1 MDDLS
6 IGSSID
12 GDLNDFLQTQGILS
26 GKTSS
31 YEETKITRGSEL
43 RTDRDL
49 GNEVDIEIH
58 EESLFLDNSVS
69 NEEGTSISGIDTADV
84 LLSSCK
90 KVNALLNRYGH
101 FPVQLTSSDIN
112 NSNQTI
118 SVFLVDSWASTILP
132 ALLEITERQSVQNNV
147 MKDVNISAWKEEIS
161 KDSMQNKIRDLR
173 QKLTD
178 LERKDDSSQ
187 LKIHELSRELEKR
200 SASIKTLEDKC
211 RRDSRNF
218 KEIMKNKT
226 SEFQQTVQDLDKKER
241 HASAQVI
248 ELKKILAK
256 TDASTKSLTD
266 RNRKESK
273 NVAQSM
279 NEIDQLHQ
287 QLSDVERKEKAASQK
302 VSQLSEELEKANANI
317 KEMDEKHRKITK
329 QNLNDNELLQQKL
342 TALERKEK
350 IASQK
355 ASKLEEELNSTA
367 ALAKDLDEKQR
378 KTSKDVSQGLSN
390 SELLQQKLADLERK
404 EKVASRKAI
413 KLTEEL
419 ENMTTNAKD
428 LDDQRKKEIRNLELV
443 VSENERKVRQKEV
456 ELERLREKLRQN
468 VEKDRHTQMKHKQIL
483 NSMKQGNTMR
493 NNIVTENEVIEALVS
508 EHQNLKVRN
517 NELNK
522 QVGDLTDSLK
532 GSQNASSAENST
544 DIHDSSDSISH
555 DSDLGDDDGNLMV
568 EDQFRRIE
576 FLSHRVEVLQV
587 QSSEKE
593 ELLDQQKHQILE
605 MQDEIE
611 NLRLE
616 LDARPSSK
624 QWAQKQREMKELE
637 DKLHDAVMMR
647 NETAEIESW
656 KKHLSTRERIK
667 ADRRNFE
674 LGLWLI
680 DSLPKAVMKEALQTV
695 CRELNVSD
703 ISEIKPSLDKLKAV
717 MTSVP
722 RMERFISDVCSFVFT
737 KANRLRGEDPN
748 SKPMIEEV
756 LQILKSWWAGLQ
768 QGLQL
773 DSFRKSVLA
782 ELARRE
788 NIINTVLAGDG
799 STQRV
804 VGINGDLFSIVY
816 QNGMRNRAP
825 KAGNVL
831 EVIRDMIEF
840 QCDSLKQNN
849 NYTSLQN
856 FIADNPED
864 MSSRILSHIQYMW
877 GVKSIEGIVPKLNEV
892 YIHTKELSTFLKNCR
907 DLLGISTPISDAS
920 LFAEIEKMISER
932 RSGNDE

>member
-1 MDDLS
+1 M
-6 IGSSID
+6 
-12 GDLNDFLQTQGILS
+12 
-26 GKTSS
+26 
-31 YEETKITRGSEL
+31 
-43 RTDRDL
+43 
-49 GNEVDIEIH
+49 
-58 EESLFLDNSVS
+58 
-69 NEEGTSISGIDTADV
+69 
-84 LLSSCK
+84 
-90 KVNALLNRYGH
+90 
-101 FPVQLTSSDIN
+101 
-112 NSNQTI
+112 
-118 SVFLVDSWASTILP
+118 
-132 ALLEITERQSVQNNV
+132 
-147 MKDVNISAWKEEIS
+147 
-161 KDSMQNKIRDLR
+161 
-173 QKLTD
+173 
-178 LERKDDSSQ
+178 
-187 LKIHELSRELEKR
+187 
-200 SASIKTLEDKC
+200 
-211 RRDSRNF
+211 
-218 KEIMKNKT
+218 
-226 SEFQQTVQDLDKKER
+226 
-241 HASAQVI
+241 
-248 ELKKILAK
+248 
-256 TDASTKSLTD
+256 
-266 RNRKESK
+266 
-273 NVAQSM
+273 
-279 NEIDQLHQ
+279 
-287 QLSDVERKEKAASQK
+287 
-302 VSQLSEELEKANANI
+302 
-317 KEMDEKHRKITK
+317 
-329 QNLNDNELLQQKL
+329 

-355 ASKLEEELNSTA
+355 ASKLEEELNSTT

-378 KTSKDVSQGLSN
+378 KTSKDVSQGLST
-390 SELLQQKLADLERK
+390 SEVLQQKLVDLERK

-419 ENMTTNAKD
+419 EDMTTNAKD

-443 VSENERKVRQKEV
+443 VSENERKVRQKDV

-483 NSMKQGNTMR
+483 NSVKQGNTMR

-508 EHQNLKVRN
+508 EHHSLKVRN

-532 GSQNASSAENST
+532 GSQNVSSAENST
-544 DIHDSSDSISH
+544 DIHDSSDGLSH

-593 ELLDQQKHQILE
+593 EMLDQQKHRIHE
-605 MQDEIE
+605 MQDEID

-616 LDARPSSK
+616 LDARPSAK
-624 QWAQKQREMKELE
+624 QWAQKQREIKELE

-717 MTSVP
+717 MASVP

-788 NIINTVLAGDG
+788 NIINTVLAAGG
-799 STQRV
+799 ESTQRI
-804 VGINGDLFSIVY
+804 VGVNGDLFSIVY
-816 QNGMRNRAP
+816 ENGVRNRAP

-840 QCDSLKQNN
+840 QCDSIKQNN
-849 NYTSLQN
+849 NYTSLQQ

-907 DLLGISTPISDAS
+907 DLLGISTPVSDSS

-932 RSGNDE
+932 RSGTD